1 MKIVKKMIE
10 NIRNK
15 NSADKKGGVV
25 FGNTVRGL
33 SIGVFAI
40 FVIYSVYSAYN
51 NSPAYNPAKRAIFA
65 GEGMNLSV
73 NSFENNILNF
83 QDEDST
89 NNFGSYS
96 GGILPSSEG
105 GFTSQSAIQNRM
117 LKEQEGFDAARSYFD
132 AQKAEAAQ
140 AASQKNTAMIAS
152 QNGMR
157 SSFEAVDGGDDE
169 VLANKKSRAKNR
181 PNRNTTKTT
190 INEFSGSGSMRGGMF
205 GGSASSGS
213 SANIS
218 GAGSSSYGGS
228 GRSSQDN
235 SSRALPQNQVTGKA
249 SSEAFKFGRGGNV
262 GGYNVAAAGGAVD
275 TGKGGRGG
283 DAKAQLNIAY
293 RQSGKATM
301 QIAGGK
307 NLESGVAS
315 ANAAFDGNIVTGST
329 IDGENVVDAGG
340 IGLGLDHSGLSS
352 GLKNLKEDWE
362 DHATKKKR
370 LQGAV
375 TNHLIKAFLATLA
388 AMIAIMA
395 FVKTKNVYAYIGA
408 AAITAAALYS
418 IWAMDYDGDGMSIHK
433 TLSELMNLRAE
444 DGQSNNSWLYYG
456 AFTLMTGGLALA
468 WYGGMKEWNL
478 FKGKFMER
486 VQDRLI
492 NAAEANALSAASDA
506 VGFDVSNIEGEIT
519 SQIVDEAKK

>member
-1 MKIVKKMIE
+1 MIE

-15 NSADKKGGVV
+15 NSADKKGGVM

-33 SIGVFAI
+33 SIGVFAV

-65 GEGMNLSV
+65 GEGMNLSI

-83 QDEDST
+83 QDEDSI

-132 AQKAEAAQ
+132 TQKAEAAK
-140 AASQKNTAMIAS
+140 AASPKNTAMIAS

-157 SSFEAVDGGDDE
+157 SSFESLGGGVDGNGDDE

-218 GAGSSSYGGS
+218 GAGSSSNVGS
-228 GRSSQDN
+228 GRSSKDN
-235 SSRALPQNQVTGKA
+235 GSKALPQNQVTGKA
-249 SSEAFKFGRGGNV
+249 SSDSFKFGRGGSV

-293 RQSGKATM
+293 RRSGKATM

-307 NLESGVAS
+307 NLEAGVAS

-340 IGLGLDHSGLSS
+340 IGLGLDHSKGLSS

-388 AMIAIMA
+388 AMVAIMSL
-395 FVKTKNVYAYIGA
+395 VKTKNVYAYIGA

-418 IWAMDYDGDGMSIHK
+418 IWAMDYDGDGMNIHK

-444 DGQSNNSWLYYG
+444 DGQANNSWLYYSM
-456 AFTLMTGGLALA
+456 FTLMTGGLALA

-478 FKGKFMER
+478 FKGKFMEK
-486 VQDRLI
+486 VQDKLI
-492 NAAEANALSAASDA
+492 STAETNALGAASDV

-519 SQIVDEAKK
+519 SKIVDEAKK